1 MANEATKDAGGETE
15 KTPLQKLMAA
25 ISGPILTLGIAL
37 GVTLLSMLWDVSNPA
52 RLIEN
57 LTYDMRMASTAFK
70 AQDDIVIV
78 KMDDASMFAMQDA
91 SECRCLSPVD
101 KVWLGEVVRDLSQK
115 GAKAIALDILLSGW
129 RTEEERQEFTR
140 QIAGLPTPIIA
151 AVDPSLRPGID
162 YQIVP
167 NLKYASPNSLVA
179 REDDVVRQYDPKPDG
194 MASLASALAEVY
206 GANVPKDIFTM
217 RYRSGLPDDGSENRG
232 AIAPSFPAALVKDLP
247 AEMFA
252 GKTVLIGRVTRFA
265 KGQSGILEDMHST
278 PLRFMAGHADG
289 TPGVEV
295 HAHALSQMRQGDQ
308 LNRPGMLWTALTV
321 LIAALGGA
329 ALGLSSFRLW
339 VAAVVVLGAVVAVG
353 FAAFGALSYFGL
365 MVGLLAPVTA
375 FALSFFIQS
384 RLATTQLQQ
393 ERKLYSTALERYLA
407 PQVIKRIEDG
417 SEPVQIGAQMK
428 EVTMMVSDIENFSG
442 LVASTPIREFEM
454 IINGYFDGLYD
465 VLWKHEAMLDKLTG
479 DGLIAMFGAP
489 IEHKDHADRAIACAR
504 DMETYTEAYRDE
516 VEKRFNIRM
525 GRTRIGLHS
534 GEGLVGN
541 FGGEKRFN
549 YTAYGQVVVIA
560 ARLEAANKEAGTGI
574 MFSDATLKLAKNPGP
589 VREVG
594 SIQLKGVPQPI
605 LTYTTSLT

>member
-1 MANEATKDAGGETE
+1 MANEAAKDADGETP
-15 KTPLQKLMAA
+15 KGPLQKFLSGAA
-25 ISGPILTLGIAL
+25 SPLISLAIAL
-37 GVTLLSMLWDVSNPA
+37 GVTVLTMLWDLSNPA

-57 LTYDMRMASTAFK
+57 LTYDMRMASTASK
-70 AQDDIVIV
+70 VQDDIVIV

-101 KVWLGEVVRDLSQK
+101 KVWLGDVVRDLSEK
-115 GAKAIALDILLSGW
+115 GAKAIALDILFSAW
-129 RTEEERQEFTR
+129 RTEEERQMFTQ
-140 QIAGLPTPIIA
+140 QIAGLKTPIIA
-151 AVDPSLRPGID
+151 AIDPSLKPGID

-167 NLKYASPNSLVA
+167 NLIYASPNSLVA
-179 REDDVVRQYDPKPDG
+179 REDDVVRQYDPTPDG
-194 MASLASALAEVY
+194 YPSLASALAQAY
-206 GANVPKDIFTM
+206 GVKPPNEIFTM
-217 RYRSGLPDDGSENRG
+217 RYRAGLPNDGSENRG
-232 AIAPSFPAALVKDLP
+232 AIAPSFPAAIVKDLP

-252 GKTVLIGRVTRFA
+252 GKTILIGRVTRFA
-265 KGQSGILEDMHST
+265 AGQSGILEDMHST

-289 TPGVEV
+289 TPGVEI
-295 HAHALSQMRQGDQ
+295 HAHALSQMRKGDQ
-308 LNRPGMLWTALTV
+308 LNRPGLLWTALTV

-329 ALGLSSFRLW
+329 ALGRSAFRLW
-339 VAAVVVLGAVVAVG
+339 VAACVVLGAVVAV
-353 FAAFGALSYFGL
+353 ALVAFGALSYFGL
-365 MVGLLAPVTA
+365 MLSLLAPVTA

-384 RLATTQLQQ
+384 RLAATQLHQ

-504 DMETYTEAYRDE
+504 DMETYTETYRGD
-516 VEKRFNIRM
+516 VEKRFGIKM

-574 MFSDATLKLAKNPGP
+574 MFSDATLKLAQNPGP

-605 LTYTTSLT
+605 LTYTTA